1 MIWRSKNE
9 PEKCNVILPGIVS
22 VGQSGLVSNDI
33 RLLLREN
40 HASGFRFHIS
50 RHVLFFSSSFY
61 RDRKKTKVQFGF
73 VFGKI
78 SINQEK
84 TRTMAFSR

>member
-1 MIWRSKNE
+1 MNLKNATRYYRGSFQWA
-9 PEKCNVILPGIVS
+9 NL
-22 VGQSGLVSNDI
+22 
-33 RLLLREN
+33 
-40 HASGFRFHIS
+40 
-50 RHVLFFSSSFY
+50 VLFQTTFVCCYVKTTRRVFDFIYRAMYFIFSSSFY

-73 VFGKI
+73 VFVKI